1 MVLVVVAFLGLRLE
15 LDVRVVVF
23 DVAAASDGRR
33 IEERRERS
41 MMRKSLRGGWEIRI
55 QHAMARDN
63 KTKGGGGRGLG
74 VHGQRLVFLVYLRL
88 AVVTESLNLIR
99 KKVGSGSAGG
109 CGRGGRVLGDGARE
123 GA

>member
-41 MMRKSLRGGWEIRI
+41 MMRKSLRGDGEIRI

-63 KTKGGGGRGLG
+63 KTKGGR
-74 VHGQRLVFLVYLRL
+74 
-88 AVVTESLNLIR
+88 
-99 KKVGSGSAGG
+99 
-109 CGRGGRVLGDGARE
+109 GRGGGLGFHGHLGVGHIHLIIISVVVAVWALGLWGGTGSCQGA
-123 GA
+123 GATGF